1 MSYVLAL
8 DVSRCRFI
16 ALDSPTI
23 PRTAP
28 HYTVDLLN
36 APA

>member
-1 MSYVLAL
+1 MSYVVAL

-23 PRTAP
+23 PRIAA
-28 HYTVDLLN
+28 HYTVDLFN
-36 APA
+36 ASA